1 MLSQTQL
8 VKAQKIIEASYQ
20 GRCVVTTY
28 QKQRKADH
36 STEFAE
42 KVLYDNIPCRLSFE
56 SISQATGTNNAN
68 AVTQNIKLFVSPNY
82 DIPPGCKIRVT
93 QGQFTA
99 EYKSSGLPSVYPT
112 HQEIILERFD
122 RWA

>member
-1 MLSQTQL
+1 MLPQSQL

-20 GRCVVTTY
+20 GKCVVTVY
-28 QKQRKADH
+28 EKQKKADH
-36 STEFAE
+36 STGFAE
-42 KVLYDNIPCRLSFE
+42 KVLYNNIPCRLSFE
-56 SISQATGTNNAN
+56 SVGQATQANNAN
-68 AVTQNIKLFVSPNY
+68 VVTQNIKLFVSPNY
-82 DIPPGCKIRVT
+82 DIPPGCKISVT
-93 QGQFTA
+93 QGEFSA